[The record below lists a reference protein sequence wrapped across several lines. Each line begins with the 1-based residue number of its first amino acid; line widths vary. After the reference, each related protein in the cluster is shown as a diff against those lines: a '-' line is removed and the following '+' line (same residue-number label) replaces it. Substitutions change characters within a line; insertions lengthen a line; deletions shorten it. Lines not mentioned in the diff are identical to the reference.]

1 MKIHSKL
8 NNNFFKYITIL
19 AAVTTI
25 IGFGIHT
32 AIHNNANAISAKDF
46 NAGNIISDY
55 VFYNKDSMSAN
66 QIQDFLNNIVG
77 SCDTW
82 GSQKAVD
89 WGRGDITRAQ
99 FAKQSWN
106 INPPFVCLNNYHE
119 NPQTGETSYEKGGGW
134 FDGGI
139 SASHIIYE
147 AAQKYGINPQV
158 LLVMLKKESSGPLT
172 SDKWP
177 IKNQYKYA
185 MGYACPD
192 SGPNNSANCTATK
205 AGFYKQ
211 INLAAWQLKYYREH
225 PNDYRYSL
233 GWNDIQYSPDPAC
246 GTKRV
251 YIENIATLSLY
262 IYTPYTPNDGALANC
277 PGTAPC
283 GAYGNRNFF
292 MFFSQWFGSTHS
304 SGFRSLDIPR
314 WMEIS
319 SDNVQKIDVYNDK
332 PQGDVLARG
341 RQLKFVD
348 KILINNTWYLRT
360 EFDRNV
366 GAFQGIPQSQV
377 RDIPYSPITPKWLTA
392 TTDGN
397 KSTPSTRTG
406 AGSLSKGTSAKIVD
420 QIVVDGNL
428 YYRTEYDRNHGNNV
442 GIHSK
447 FLGDFQA
454 ISLESPRNFCPVNIH
469 SIEKINPQT
478 GQTTETVTGKSFN
491 ITKKVLVNGIWYYQ
505 IKQDENS
512 LKFIDSRTVADAC
525 YVPFETPRKM
535 SLNKNSSKVNP
546 YNSKILGSFTK
557 GTVMSL
563 SEKIFINN
571 RWYYRTSH
579 DTDLGI
585 SSAITASSFSEVV
598 KN

>member
-8 NNNFFKYITIL
+8 TDRRLFRVVLVFVLSIT
-19 AAVTTI
+19 AA
-25 IGFGIHT
+25 GFGLHI
-32 AIHNNANAISAKDF
+32 AIRGNTANAVSARDF
-46 NAGNIISDY
+46 RAGNIISDY
-55 VFYNKDSMSAN
+55 VFYNKNAMSAQ
-66 QIQDFLNNIVG
+66 QIQDFLNRLIPNCLTWNPTTFVDGEHKVVG
-77 SCDTW
+77 
-82 GSQKAVD
+82 
-89 WGRGDITRAQ
+89 
-99 FAKQSWN
+99 
-106 INPPFVCLNNYHE
+106 PPYVCINNYHE
-119 NPQTGETSYEKGGGW
+119 NPHTGETSFERGGGW
-134 FDGGI
+134 FPGGM
-139 SASHIIYE
+139 SAAQIIYN
-147 AAQKYGINPQV
+147 AAQENGINPQV
-158 LLVMLKKESSGPLT
+158 LLVMLKKESLGPLT
-172 SDKWP
+172 SDNWP
-177 IKNQYKYA
+177 TKYQYKYA

-192 SGPNNSANCTATK
+192 SGPNHSANCTASK

-211 INLAAWQLKYYREH
+211 IKLAAWQLKYYREH

-233 GWNDIQYSPDPAC
+233 GWNNIQYSPNPAC

-262 IYTPYTPNDGALANC
+262 IYTPYTPNDGALANY

-304 SGFRSLDIPR
+304 SGFKSLDIPR

-319 SDNVQKIDVYNDK
+319 SDNARKIDISNAK
-332 PQGDVLARG
+332 PQGDILARG
-341 RQLKFVD
+341 RHLKFVD

-360 EFDRNV
+360 EFDRNT
-366 GAFQGIPQSQV
+366 GAFQGVPQSQL
-377 RDIPYSPITPKWLTA
+377 RDIPYSSIVPKWLTV

-397 KSTPSTRTG
+397 KSIPSTRTG
-406 AGSLSKGTSAKIVD
+406 AGNLLKGTSIKVVD
-420 QIVVDGNL
+420 QITIDGNL
-428 YYRTEYDRNHGNNV
+428 YYRTEYDHARGNNV

-454 ISLESPRNFCPVNIH
+454 VSLENPRNFCPINIH
-469 SIEKINPQT
+469 SVEKINPQT
-478 GQTTETVTGKSFN
+478 NQVTETITVKSFN

-505 IKQDENS
+505 TKQDENS

-535 SLNKNSSKVNP
+535 FLNKNSYKVDPYTSKT
-546 YNSKILGSFTK
+546 LGSFTK

>member
-1 MKIHSKL
+1 MKIHSRL
-8 NNNFFKYITIL
+8 IDRRLFRSIFIFLLVITTFSCGLYI
-19 AAVTTI
+19 AVRDD
-25 IGFGIHT
+25 
-32 AIHNNANAISAKDF
+32 NANAISARDF
-46 NAGNIISDY
+46 KAGNIISDY
-55 VFYNKDSMSAN
+55 VFYNKNSMNAQ
-66 QIQDFLNNIVG
+66 QIQGFLNRLIPNCLTWNPTTFVDGERKVVG
-77 SCDTW
+77 
-82 GSQKAVD
+82 
-89 WGRGDITRAQ
+89 
-99 FAKQSWN
+99 
-106 INPPFVCLNNYHE
+106 PPYVCINNYHE
-119 NPQTGETSYEKGGGW
+119 NPHNGETSFERGGGW
-134 FDGGI
+134 FPGGI
-139 SASHIIYE
+139 SAAQIIYN
-147 AAQKYGINPQV
+147 AAQEHGINPQV
-158 LLVMLKKESSGPLT
+158 LLVMLKKESLGPLT
-172 SDKWP
+172 SDNWP
-177 IKNQYKYA
+177 TKYQYKYA

-192 SGPNNSANCTATK
+192 SGPNHSANCSASK

-211 INLAAWQLKYYREH
+211 VNLAAWQLRYYREH

-233 GWNDIQYSPDPAC
+233 GWNNIQYSPNPAC
-246 GTKRV
+246 GTKPV

-262 IYTPYTPNDGALANC
+262 IYTPYTPNDGALANY

-319 SDNVQKIDVYNDK
+319 SDNVRKTDISNSK
-332 PQGDVLARG
+332 PQGEVLARG

-360 EFDRNV
+360 EFDRNI
-366 GAFQGIPQSQV
+366 GAFQGVPQSQV
-377 RDIPYSPITPKWLTA
+377 RDIPYSPIAPKWLTA

-397 KSTPSTRTG
+397 KSTPNTRTG
-406 AGSLSKGTSAKIVD
+406 AGSLSKGTSAKMVD

-428 YYRTEYDRNHGNNV
+428 YYRTEYDRNHGNSV

-454 ISLESPRNFCPVNIH
+454 IPLENPRNFCPINIH

-491 ITKKVLVNGIWYYQ
+491 IVKKVLVNGIWYYQ